1 MMNSRGHQV
10 SDLLTA
16 LENTVQSASLADL
29 PCLLGRLE
37 QVKAVGWGRV
47 FAGPHNGAKETE
59 LLTAKEVAV
68 KLKISEY
75 RAYELVRH
83 GDLQAVRLG
92 KSVRVKPSALAEY
105 LAQHGG

>member
-37 QVKAVGWGRV
+37 QVKAVVGGGCLQDR
-47 FAGPHNGAKETE
+47 T
-59 LLTAKEVAV
+59 TAP
-68 KLKISEY
+68 
-75 RAYELVRH
+75 R
-83 GDLQAVRLG
+83 RL
-92 KSVRVKPSALAEY
+92 SF
-105 LAQHGG
+105 